1 MLKMKKCLHFLKF
14 HQKFTK
20 QNDLIF
26 VISCIFFCVSLFI
39 VQRFSSDLFCYFT
52 HIFLCFFIF
61 LLCMC
66 SFKGS
71 PKKINTGGK
80 RVIAVCDG
88 GAGSSRSGSITKLV
102 SKLKVFPCFP
112 TLKALSLT
120 LLASLFISRKCLFL
134 SPHSLVS
141 TSLAVPDRGER
152 GPFRIC

>member
-1 MLKMKKCLHFLKF
+1 MLWKSIFVCLLFLNISNVLLF
-14 HQKFTK
+14 
-20 QNDLIF
+20 LIF
-26 VISCIFFCVSLFI
+26 SSI
-39 VQRFSSDLFCYFT
+39 VQRFSSDLFCYFM

-102 SKLKVFPCFP
+102 SKLKVFFK
-112 TLKALSLT
+112 LSYLEALSLS

-152 GPFRIC
+152 GHYSFKNQFESI